1 VRRRLFKKLE
11 DNSFNMHS
19 NSTVRA
25 IVAVGTALSAQQI
38 LHGQTMQYDVSY
50 LNGGY
55 AYSISGSAM
64 DPISGSTTRIAEAG
78 RLAADGAG
86 NVSGADT
93 VIVAGSATRR
103 TFSGTY
109 TINPDA
115 TGALV
120 LNPSWGPQIHADFF
134 AGGNGSVLR
143 LVLTDSGN
151 TLSGVLEA
159 QQSAG
164 QVPPS
169 SGYTSAVLNGGYD
182 YGIAGSGVDF
192 YGNVTPIREV
202 GRLTADGAGNLT
214 GSSTVSINGS
224 VVRRMLTGTYSINWD
239 GSGTA
244 TLYPTWGPAIDI
256 DLFIS
261 ANGLTTEFV
270 VTDSGSTL
278 SGTMTAGSLPSSLN
292 TTAR

>member
-1 VRRRLFKKLE
+1 
-11 DNSFNMHS
+11 MHS
-19 NSTVRA
+19 DETLRV
-25 IVAVGTALSAQQI
+25 IVAMAAALSAQQI
-38 LHGQTMQYDVSY
+38 LRGQTMQYDVSL

-78 RLAADGAG
+78 RLTADGAG
-86 NVSGADT
+86 NVSGVDT
-93 VIVAGSATRR
+93 VVVAGSTTRR
-103 TFSGTY
+103 TFTGTY
-109 TINPDA
+109 TVNSDG

-134 AGGNGSVLR
+134 AGANGNVLR

-159 QQSAG
+159 QQTAG
-164 QVPPS
+164 QAPS
-169 SGYTSAVLNGGYD
+169 PVSYTPAALNGGYD
-182 YGIAGSGVDF
+182 YGIAGSAVDF

-214 GSSTVSINGS
+214 GTSTVSINGS
-224 VVRRMLTGTYSINWD
+224 VVRRTLTGTYSINPD
-239 GSGTA
+239 GSGSA
-244 TLYPTWGPAIDI
+244 TLYPSWGPPVDI

-261 ANGLTTEFV
+261 ANGLTAEFV

-278 SGTMTAGSLPSSLN
+278 SGTITAGTLPSPVS
-292 TTAR
+292 TAAR